1 MFNINVTYDNKTGES
16 EVKCYGKISREE
28 LSAILSALIRS
39 LARAVDLSFDDLFCK
54 VYNMGKGIEDAEHR
68 D

>member
-1 MFNINVTYDNKTGES
+1 MFNINVIYNDNGET
-16 EVKCYGKISREE
+16 EVKCYGKITREE
-28 LSAILSALIRS
+28 LAAILSALMRS

-54 VYNMGKGIEDAEHR
+54 VYNMGKDIEDGEHR